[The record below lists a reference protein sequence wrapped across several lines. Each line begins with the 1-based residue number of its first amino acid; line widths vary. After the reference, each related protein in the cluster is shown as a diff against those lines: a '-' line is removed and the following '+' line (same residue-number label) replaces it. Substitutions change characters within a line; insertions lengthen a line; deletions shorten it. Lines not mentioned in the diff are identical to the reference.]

1 MKCNSKQVRKYKA
14 NKAREQRKQEREEY
28 LATLTDEEREQ
39 FFKDEKKRQEN
50 SLRIF
55 NSLVNACSMMG
66 VQKYYK

>member
-1 MKCNSKQVRKYKA
+1 MRCNSKQVRKYKA

-66 VQKYYK
+66 VKRYYK

>member
-66 VQKYYK
+66 VKKYYK

>member
-14 NKAREQRKQEREEY
+14 NKTREQRKQEREEY
-28 LATLTDEEREQ
+28 LATLTEEEREQ
-39 FFKDEKKRQEN
+39 FFKNEKKRQEN

-66 VQKYYK
+66 VKRYYK

>member
-39 FFKDEKKRQEN
+39 FFKNEKKRQEN

-66 VQKYYK
+66 VKKYYK

>member
-55 NSLVNACSMMG
+55 NSLVNACSMMS
-66 VQKYYK
+66 VKRYYK

>member
-14 NKAREQRKQEREEY
+14 NKVREQRKREREEY

-55 NSLVNACSMMG
+55 NSLVNACSTMG
-66 VQKYYK
+66 VKKYYK

>member
-28 LATLTDEEREQ
+28 LATLTEEEREQ

-66 VQKYYK
+66 VKRYYK

>member
-1 MKCNSKQVRKYKA
+1 MKCNSKQMRKYKA

-39 FFKDEKKRQEN
+39 FFNVEKQRQEN

-55 NSLVNACSMMG
+55 NSFVNACSMMG
-66 VQKYYK
+66 VKKYYK

>member
-39 FFKDEKKRQEN
+39 FFKDEKKSQEN

-66 VQKYYK
+66 VKRYYK

>member
-14 NKAREQRKQEREEY
+14 DKAREQRKREREEY
-28 LATLTDEEREQ
+28 LATLTDEEKEQ

-66 VQKYYK
+66 IKKYYK